1 MAGELI
7 FLVIDDDAVQ
17 DRLSAALHAAGYKVL
32 AAHDEAGALE
42 HLGQMRFV
50 LPDALVMPLLE
61 PSPLLQKLRQNPI
74 TADVPV
80 VVLSDHPAEDRRRAL
95 RQGLSELVAA
105 PYDQEELLL
114 TLSLA
119 LQRAAGLRRDSR
131 TLRGSLALLSVA
143 DLLQTLEAGRR
154 SGVAMLR
161 GPGRTGSLWVGLGQ
175 PLDAELDDG
184 RRGEE
189 AFHALL
195 ALREGS
201 FEVVFGDVAVPRR
214 IETSLTGL
222 LLEAARR
229 QDELARGAAPPH
241 AALPDPPPAPPR
253 DVLAAHRALTLLNVA
268 GAYASDL
275 VQPALLSSALEE
287 SRQALLAEWPELA
300 AFQVGPA
307 GQVSLHG
314 AGAAVPPERLAGAA
328 ARWTLRL
335 FARLE
340 RALPGRFG
348 RERLPALTEAVR
360 DDMRSLGF
368 DEALGLER
376 APVEAER

>member
-1 MAGELI
+1 MAGELV
-7 FLVIDDDAVQ
+7 FLVIDDDLAQ

-32 AAHDEAGALE
+32 AARDEAGALG

-50 LPDALVMPLLE
+50 LPDALVMPLAE
-61 PSPLLQKLRQNPI
+61 PSPLLQKLRQNPL

-80 VVLSDHPAEDRRRAL
+80 VVLTDQPAEDRRRAL
-95 RQGLSELVAA
+95 RLGLSDLVAA

-154 SGVAMLR
+154 SGVAVLR
-161 GPGRTGSLWVGLGQ
+161 GQGRTGTLWVGRGQ
-175 PLDAELDDG
+175 PLDAELHDG

-189 AFHALL
+189 ACYALL

-214 IETSLTGL
+214 IEASLTGL
-222 LLEAARR
+222 LLESARR
-229 QDELARGAAPPH
+229 QDEAARGETPPH
-241 AALPDPPPAPPR
+241 AALPDPPPAPAR
-253 DVLAAHRALTLLNVA
+253 EVLTAHRALTLLNVA
-268 GAYASDL
+268 GAYASGL
-275 VQPALLSSALEE
+275 VQPTLLQAALEE
-287 SRQALLAEWPELA
+287 SRQALLAEWPELE
-300 AFQVGPA
+300 AFRVEPT
-307 GQVSLHG
+307 GQVSLDG
-314 AGAAVPPERLAGAA
+314 AGRAAPPERLAGAA
-328 ARWTLRL
+328 AHWTLRL
-335 FARLE
+335 FGRLE

-368 DEALGLER
+368 DAALDLER